1 MSPRAPFVATVILS
15 LLALARVGRAAEEN
29 APAPVTL
36 MPGDARVISHSTSA
50 SRDVGAL
57 SYQVLPR
64 VALGTGGDF
73 AFLGIRF
80 AGLELRAGVF
90 GLIEVETRDP
100 APANFMTVPSG
111 TYLWRGV
118 LGYSLALSFG
128 ALGERL
134 LGPRG
139 QLELAVSFRHESEH
153 FTGTRTGGE
162 PLYPEVPGI
171 GDFVMPDL
179 ALRKALGPVDLELRA
194 QIKAFL
200 PSSPAYA
207 YSAGPGA
214 DLLLRWRARRLLH
227 PFFSFFVERLFG
239 RYVPQ
244 GDSHRQ
250 IPDNTMVRGLLG
262 VIIPGE
268 AADLMLFAA
277 ASTGNGKG
285 LLAYGEYKTIG
296 WGIRVAFLKRSPFED
311 EQRSESG
318 GAVPATEGG
327 GDR

>member
-1 MSPRAPFVATVILS
+1 MSTRALRTATAF
-15 LLALARVGRAAEEN
+15 LALLVAPSLGRAGEEEP
-29 APAPVTL
+29 PAPVTV
-36 MPGDARVISHSTSA
+36 MPGDARVISHSMSA

-73 AFLGIRF
+73 AFLGFHF
-80 AGLELRAGVF
+80 AGLELRAGMF

-100 APANFMTVPSG
+100 APANFMSVPAG

-118 LGYSLALSFG
+118 LGYSAALSFG

-153 FTGTRTGGE
+153 YTGTRSGGA
-162 PLYPEVPGI
+162 PLYPEVPNV
-171 GDFVMPDL
+171 GDFIMPDL
-179 ALRKALGPVDLELRA
+179 AIRKALGPVDLELRF

-200 PSSPAYA
+200 PSTPAYA

-214 DLLLRWRARRLLH
+214 DVILRWRAHRLFH
-227 PFFSFFVERLFG
+227 PFLSFFAERLYG

-244 GDSHRQ
+244 GDSYRQ
-250 IPDNTMVRGLLG
+250 IPDDTMIRGLIG
-262 VIIPGE
+262 VVIPGE
-268 AADLMLFAA
+268 AADLLVFAA
-277 ASTGNGKG
+277 ASQGNGKG
-285 LLAYGEYKTIG
+285 LLAFEEHRTIG
-296 WGIRVAFLKRSPFED
+296 WGIRVAFLKRSPFE
-311 EQRSESG
+311 G
-318 GAVPATEGG
+318 GRTQDGAK
-327 GDR
+327 